1 MLSKLT
7 KKRVNNVIIGFD
19 AEIGEIRV
27 MRFFGTDLSTVTVD
41 IIPCKR
47 KAGEATFFAA
57 LANRLATY
65 FSEKP
70 LEPGSSVKVVLP
82 DRMVAMDQ
90 ISLPVMNKKL
100 MKAAMQAEY
109 ESIYRNHKDLL
120 MNSILYSQNK
130 RFMQFNIVLLRR
142 DVLSELY
149 KALALGKAVDN
160 VTFSASSASNA
171 VLSLRPKVR
180 HNDFFFADVRENKT
194 VLTIMSKGRAVGYAS
209 IPYGYR
215 MISSGRV
222 QYEALIADHDI
233 GELAVIQAKE
243 KAKHQAAIHATD
255 NSSQPQNEQIDLL
268 DDDLAMRKGQK
279 KLPKFLQR
287 PAPETREG
295 VAVENFRIILKWL
308 LLYARQ
314 NKHAG
319 NLPTPEFIMVN
330 LPGEFNYVIEAFNA
344 PEEKAE
350 HGIELRPFNTD
361 AELGSDVCYNLDL
374 FGAAFSQDYNKHN
387 NF

>member
-19 AEIGEIRV
+19 AEVGEIRV
-27 MRFFGTDLSTVTVD
+27 MRFFGADLATLTVD

-57 LANRLATY
+57 LANRLAAY

-70 LEPGSSVKVVLP
+70 LEAGSSVKVVLP
-82 DRMVAMDQ
+82 DRMVALDQ
-90 ISLPVMNKKL
+90 ISLPVMKKKL

-109 ESIYRNHKDLL
+109 ESIYRNHKELL
-120 MNSILYSQNK
+120 MNSLLYSQNK
-130 RFMQFNIVLLRR
+130 RFMQFNIVLVRR
-142 DVLSELY
+142 EILTELY
-149 KALALGKAVDN
+149 KSLALGRAVDN
-160 VTFSASSASNA
+160 VTFSASAASNA

-180 HNDFFFADVRENKT
+180 HSDFFFADVRENKT
-194 VLTIMSKGRAVGYAS
+194 VLTVMSKGRAVGFAS

-215 MISSGRV
+215 MIGSGRV
-222 QYEALIADHDI
+222 QYEALISDHEV
-233 GELAVIQAKE
+233 GELAVIKAKE
-243 KAKHQAAIHATD
+243 TAKNQAALHAADSTP
-255 NSSQPQNEQIDLL
+255 QPQNEQIDLL

-287 PAPETREG
+287 PTPETREG
-295 VAVENFRIILKWL
+295 IAVENFRIILKWL

-330 LPGEFNYVIEAFNA
+330 LPAEFNYVIEAFNA

-350 HGIELRPFNTD
+350 HGIELRPFNTETD
-361 AELGSDVCYNLDL
+361 TNPDICYNLDL
-374 FGAAFSQDYNKHN
+374 FGAAYSQDYNKHN

>member
-1 MLSKLT
+1 MFSKLR

-19 AEIGEIRV
+19 ADVGEIRV
-27 MRFFGTDLSTVTVD
+27 MRFFGTDLSTLTVD

-57 LANRLATY
+57 FANRLTTY
-65 FSEKP
+65 FTEKP
-70 LEPGSSVKVVLP
+70 LEAGSSVKVVLP
-82 DRMVAMDQ
+82 DRMVALDQ
-90 ISLPVMNKKL
+90 ISLPVMKKKL

-109 ESIYRNHKDLL
+109 ESVYRNHKELL
-120 MNSILYSQNK
+120 MNSLLYSQNK
-130 RFMQFNIVLLRR
+130 RFMQFNIVLVRR
-142 DVLSELY
+142 EILTELY
-149 KALALGKAVDN
+149 KSLALGRAVDN
-160 VTFSASSASNA
+160 VTFSASAASNA
-171 VLSLRPKVR
+171 VLSLRPKIR
-180 HNDFFFADVRENKT
+180 HSDFFFADVRENKT
-194 VLTIMSKGRAVGYAS
+194 VLTVMSKGRAVGFAS

-215 MISSGRV
+215 MVGSGRV
-222 QYEALIADHDI
+222 QYEALIANHDI
-233 GELAVIQAKE
+233 GELAVVQAKE
-243 KAKHQAAIHATD
+243 KAKHQAALHATD
-255 NSSQPQNEQIDLL
+255 TPSQPQHEQIDLL
-268 DDDLAMRKGQK
+268 DDEMRKGQK

-308 LLYARQ
+308 LLYVRQ

-330 LPGEFNYVIEAFNA
+330 LPAEFNYVIEAFNA

-350 HGIELRPFNTD
+350 HGIELRPFNTETD
-361 AELGSDVCYNLDL
+361 ANPDIYYNLDL
-374 FGAAFSQDYNKHN
+374 FGAAYSQDYNKHN